1 MNKEID
7 TGWISTETI
16 IGDGDGE
23 GGCVEAWSGLGIQG
37 DGGTRV

>member
-16 IGDGDGE
+16 IRDGE